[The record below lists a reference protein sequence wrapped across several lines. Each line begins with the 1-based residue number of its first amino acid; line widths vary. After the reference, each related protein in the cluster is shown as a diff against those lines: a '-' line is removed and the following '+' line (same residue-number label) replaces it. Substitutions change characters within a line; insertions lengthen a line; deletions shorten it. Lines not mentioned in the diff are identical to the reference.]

1 MVSIKNMPALL
12 GKNRLQDKLIEICKI
27 NEVVFIAIFGSF
39 VRGDQTDDSD
49 IDILIRYKKN
59 SRKSLLD
66 LVGLENE
73 ISLIMERKV
82 DLLTMKSISPY
93 IKDEVLKSMKVVYE
107 EK

>member
-1 MVSIKNMPALL
+1 MVKIKNISTLL

-39 VRGDQTDDSD
+39 IRGEQREDSD

-73 ISLIMERKV
+73 ISLFMGRKV
-82 DLLTMKSISPY
+82 DLLTMESISPY
-93 IKDEVLKSMKVVYE
+93 IKNEVFKSMKVIYE